1 MGWLGIEKGEGAP
14 LVLLHGIGMAASAWA
29 PVLDQLAAT
38 RRAIALDLPGC
49 GRTPP
54 LGPGI
59 EPTPA
64 AIASALVEEMT
75 QRGVDQP
82 FDVAG
87 NSLGGFVALEL
98 AKSGHARSVVA
109 LSPAGLWHGHAPRM
123 PTAMLKAMHV
133 TCRRAPGLVRASLR
147 IGPVR
152 AAALWVP
159 VTTKG
164 WRVPAAQAI
173 EAAENF
179 GRSSGF
185 EQLADAAEQ
194 PFRGGQQIKVPVTVA
209 FGDRDLLLRPGSC
222 RFRDQLPA
230 HTRWVTIPGSGHVPM
245 WDNSE
250 AVARIVLAATETS
263 IR

>member
-1 MGWLGIEKGEGAP
+1 MGWSGVEQGEGAP

-29 PVLDQLAAT
+29 PVLDELAAT

-54 LGPGI
+54 LGRGI

-64 AIASALVEEMT
+64 AIASALVQEMT
-75 QRGVDQP
+75 HRGVDPP

-109 LSPAGLWHGHAPRM
+109 LSPAGLWHDHAPRLA
-123 PTAMLKAMHV
+123 TGALNAAHV
-133 TCRRAPGLVRASLR
+133 VCRLAPGLARVGLGIGAVRA
-147 IGPVR
+147 V
-152 AAALWVP
+152 ALAVP
-159 VTTKG
+159 VAWKG

-179 GRSSGF
+179 GQSAGFQDVLHASS
-185 EQLADAAEQ
+185 Q
-194 PFRGGQQIKVPVTVA
+194 PFRGGQHINVPVTVA
-209 FGDRDLLLRPGSC
+209 FGDHDLLLRPRTC
-222 RFRDQLPA
+222 RFRDQLPT
-230 HTRWVTIPGSGHVPM
+230 HTRWVSIPGSGHVPM
-245 WDNSE
+245 WDNPE
-250 AVARIVLAATETS
+250 GVARIVLEGTDVAVA
-263 IR
+263 